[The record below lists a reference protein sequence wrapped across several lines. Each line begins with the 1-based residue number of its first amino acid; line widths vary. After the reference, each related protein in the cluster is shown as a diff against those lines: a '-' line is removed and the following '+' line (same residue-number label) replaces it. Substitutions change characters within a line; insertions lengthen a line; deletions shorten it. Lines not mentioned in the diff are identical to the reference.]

1 MDLEGQ
7 SQTNRP
13 ELVRVTTLPNTD
25 TANSPAASATTRERL
40 IAELAEGPA
49 RRGFHIAYD
58 LLGSR
63 AEAEDAVQEAL
74 ARACE
79 ALDRLREPAA
89 AEAWFRRVL
98 VNVCLRALR
107 RRRMRRVVRGIFPG
121 AGEPPPDAIAEDL
134 PSVSAP
140 PSEDI
145 VDQIAARADTRR
157 LLTALE
163 HLPAKQRTALML
175 RYGQELS
182 VGEVA
187 DLLGVGHGTAKT
199 HLVRGLRRLRSL
211 MEKMQ

>member
-1 MDLEGQ
+1 M
-7 SQTNRP
+7 
-13 ELVRVTTLPNTD
+13 RVTTLPNTD

-79 ALDRLREPAA
+79 AVDRLREPAA

-98 VNVCLRALR
+98 VNVCLRGLR
-107 RRRMRRVVRGIFPG
+107 RRKLRRVVRGIFPG

-134 PSVSAP
+134 PSVAAP
-140 PSEDI
+140 AEDVI
-145 VDQIAARADTRR
+145 DQIAARADTRR
-157 LLTALE
+157 LLAALE

-175 RYGQELS
+175 RYGQEMS

-211 MEKMQ
+211 METMQ

>member
-1 MDLEGQ
+1 MH
-7 SQTNRP
+7 
-13 ELVRVTTLPNTD
+13 VTTLPNTD
-25 TANSPAASATTRERL
+25 TANPSAARATTRERL

-98 VNVCLRALR
+98 VNVCLRGLR
-107 RRRMRRVVRGIFPG
+107 RRRLRRVVRGIFPG
-121 AGEPPPDAIAEDL
+121 TGEPPPDAIAEDL
-134 PSVSAP
+134 PSTPAP
-140 PSEDI
+140 AEDLI
-145 VDQIAARADTRR
+145 DQIAARADTRR
-157 LLTALE
+157 LLAALE
-163 HLPAKQRTALML
+163 HLPSKQRTALML
-175 RYGQELS
+175 RYGQEMS

-187 DLLGVGHGTAKT
+187 ELLGVGHGTAKT
-199 HLVRGLRRLRSL
+199 HLVRGLRKLRSL
-211 MEKMQ
+211 METMQ